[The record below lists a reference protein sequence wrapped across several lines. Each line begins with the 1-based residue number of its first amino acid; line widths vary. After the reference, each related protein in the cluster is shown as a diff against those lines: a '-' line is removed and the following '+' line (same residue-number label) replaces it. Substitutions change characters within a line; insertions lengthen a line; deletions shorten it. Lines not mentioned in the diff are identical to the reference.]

1 MPAVLAANRHP
12 VTVELKK
19 SPFHRAFLLGISL
32 CQNRAMRKTMTLEVP
47 VAQIDTSFLKGLLGY
62 NTRRATLMIFERFDE
77 RVAEYELTPVDF
89 SVLCLIG
96 RNPNIMPSQLCN
108 VLALLPPNLAK
119 ILKRFSKRDL
129 IQRINPETDKRAV
142 MLSLSAD
149 GKKLLRKVE
158 KIIVD
163 LEREA
168 ACQLTDKQLAVL
180 MDSLQKVY
188 SQKPKKV

>member
-1 MPAVLAANRHP
+1 
-12 VTVELKK
+12 
-19 SPFHRAFLLGISL
+19 
-32 CQNRAMRKTMTLEVP
+32 MRKIIQSEAP
-47 VAQIDTSFLKGLLGY
+47 VDYVDTSFLKGLLGY

-77 RVAEYELTPVDF
+77 RVAEYALTPVDF

-96 RNPNIMPSQLCN
+96 RNPNITPSQLCS

-129 IQRINPETDKRAV
+129 IQRVNPASDKRAV
-142 MLSLSAD
+142 MLSLSPE
-149 GKKLLRKVE
+149 GKKLLKKVE

-168 ACQLTDKQLAVL
+168 ASQLTDKQLAVL
-180 MDSLQKVY
+180 MESLQKVY
-188 SQKPKKV
+188 SQFR

>member
-1 MPAVLAANRHP
+1 
-12 VTVELKK
+12 
-19 SPFHRAFLLGISL
+19 
-32 CQNRAMRKTMTLEVP
+32 MRKTMTLEVP

>member
-1 MPAVLAANRHP
+1 
-12 VTVELKK
+12 
-19 SPFHRAFLLGISL
+19 
-32 CQNRAMRKTMTLEVP
+32 MRKVLKSEAP
-47 VAQIDTSFLKGLLGY
+47 VEHVDTSFLKSLLGY

-96 RNPNIMPSQLCN
+96 RNPNIMPSQLCIS
-108 VLALLPPNLAK
+108 LALLPPNLAK

-129 IQRINPETDKRAV
+129 IERVNPANDKRAV
-142 MLSLSAD
+142 MLTLSKE
-149 GKKLLRKVE
+149 GKKLLKKVE

-168 ACQLTDKQLAVL
+168 ASQLTDKQLIVL
-180 MDSLQKVY
+180 KESLQKVY
-188 SQKPKKV
+188 SHKSMPQNNT

>member
-1 MPAVLAANRHP
+1 
-12 VTVELKK
+12 
-19 SPFHRAFLLGISL
+19 
-32 CQNRAMRKTMTLEVP
+32 MRKIITTEVP
-47 VAQIDTSFLKGLLGY
+47 VEKIDISFLKSLLGY

-96 RNPNIMPSQLCN
+96 RNPNIMPSQLCQ

-119 ILKRFSKRDL
+119 ILKRFSKRGL

-142 MLSLSAD
+142 MLSLS
-149 GKKLLRKVE
+149 GNGQKLLRKVE

-168 ACQLTDKQLAVL
+168 ASQLTDKQLAVL
-180 MDSLQKVY
+180 MASLQKVY
-188 SQKPKKV
+188 SQKS

>member
-1 MPAVLAANRHP
+1 
-12 VTVELKK
+12 
-19 SPFHRAFLLGISL
+19 
-32 CQNRAMRKTMTLEVP
+32 MRKIIQSEAP
-47 VAQIDTSFLKGLLGY
+47 VDYVDTSFLKGLLGY

-77 RVAEYELTPVDF
+77 RVAEYALTPVDF

-96 RNPNIMPSQLCN
+96 RNPNIMPSQICH

-129 IQRINPETDKRAV
+129 IQRINPQSDKRAV
-142 MLSLSAD
+142 MLSLSVD

-158 KIIVD
+158 KIVVD

-168 ACQLTDKQLAVL
+168 ASQLTDKQLAVL
-180 MDSLQKVY
+180 MSSLQKVY
-188 SQKPKKV
+188 SQKTNSIESK